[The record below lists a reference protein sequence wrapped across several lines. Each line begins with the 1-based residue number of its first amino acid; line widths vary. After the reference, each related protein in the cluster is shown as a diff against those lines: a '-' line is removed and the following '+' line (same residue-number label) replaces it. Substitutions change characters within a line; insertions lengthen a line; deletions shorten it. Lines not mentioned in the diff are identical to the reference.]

1 MKFQDITLILTGIT
15 TALMAGLFFSYS
27 VSVNWGLGKLAD
39 KEYLQAMQSINREIL
54 NPIFFICF
62 FGALITLP
70 IATFQEF
77 HHHKTAFILLL
88 LASLFYIIGVF
99 GITSAFNV
107 PLNDKLDLL
116 DLTKASDIA
125 IKQMRGSFERAWN
138 NWNTIRTFSSVVS
151 IALVI
156 IACLYRK

>member
-27 VSVNWGLGKLAD
+27 VSVSWGLGKLAD
-39 KEYLQAMQSINREIL
+39 REYLQAMQSINREIL
-54 NPIFFICF
+54 NPIFFACF
-62 FGALITLP
+62 FGALVTLP
-70 IATFQEF
+70 IATFQQYQYNQTTF
-77 HHHKTAFILLL
+77 LLLL

-116 DLTKASDIA
+116 DLIKASDVS
-125 IKQMRGSFERAWN
+125 IKQMRDSFERSWN
-138 NWNTIRTFSSVVS
+138 NWNTIRTFSSVIS
-151 IALVI
+151 TALVI

>member
-27 VSVNWGLGKLAD
+27 VSVSWGLGKLAD
-39 KEYLQAMQSINREIL
+39 REYLQAMQSINREIL
-54 NPIFFICF
+54 NPIFFACF
-62 FGALITLP
+62 FGALVTLP
-70 IATFQEF
+70 IATFQQYQYNQTTF
-77 HHHKTAFILLL
+77 LLLL

-116 DLTKASDIA
+116 DLTKASDVS
-125 IKQMRGSFERAWN
+125 IKQMRDSFERSWN
-138 NWNTIRTFSSVVS
+138 NWNIIRTFSSVVS
-151 IALVI
+151 TALVI

>member
-27 VSVNWGLGKLAD
+27 VSVSWGLGKLAD
-39 KEYLQAMQSINREIL
+39 REYLQAMQSINREIL
-54 NPIFFICF
+54 NPIFFACF
-62 FGALITLP
+62 FGALVTLP
-70 IATFQEF
+70 IATFQQYQYNQTTF
-77 HHHKTAFILLL
+77 LLLL

-99 GITSAFNV
+99 GVTSAFNV

-116 DLTKASDIA
+116 DLTKASDIS
-125 IKQMRGSFERAWN
+125 IKQMRDSFERSWN
-138 NWNTIRTFSSVVS
+138 NWNTIRTFSSVIS
-151 IALVI
+151 TALVI

>member
-27 VSVNWGLGKLAD
+27 VSVNLGLGKLAD

-54 NPIFFICF
+54 NPIFFVCF
-62 FGALITLP
+62 FGALISLP
-70 IATFQEF
+70 IATFQQY
-77 HHHKTAFILLL
+77 HHNQTMFLLLL

-107 PLNDKLDLL
+107 PLNNKLDLL
-116 DLTKASDIA
+116 DLTKASDISV
-125 IKQMRGSFERAWN
+125 KQMRNSFEKPWN
-138 NWNTIRTFSSVVS
+138 NWNTIRTFSAVMSATL
-151 IALVI
+151 II
-156 IACLYRK
+156 IACVCRK